1 MTEVRTVTI
10 SVPEVLAQR
19 IEKITKTDLENT
31 VQHMVMNWFE
41 DNRRSAFEVKR
52 LGICWHEDV
61 YAALLKYVGQGGIS
75 RYVRDAVY
83 QDLKRVEKDLTPLP
97 AWKES
102 IEPKSV
108 KKFNR
113 KIRDDR
119 TSVHG
124 PMVFPMQWLERIEAR
139 YPRQVSTYVKA
150 VTQKRLEK
158 DFNLNLPVQ
167 KGMGQFL

>member
-1 MTEVRTVTI
+1 MTGVRTVTI

-19 IEKITKTDLENT
+19 IEKITKQSLDQL
-31 VQHMVMNWFE
+31 VHDMVIHWFD
-41 DNRRSAFEVKR
+41 DNRRSAFQVKR

-61 YAALLKYVGQGGIS
+61 YAALLKHVGHGGIS

-83 QDLKRVEKDLTPLP
+83 QDLRKTEKDLTPLP
-97 AWKES
+97 AWKDA
-102 IEPKSV
+102 IEPRPV
-108 KKFNR
+108 KQINR

-124 PMVFPMQWLERIEAR
+124 PMVFPLQWLERIEAK
-139 YPRQVSTYVKA
+139 YPRKVSTYVKA

-158 DFNLNLPVQ
+158 DFRLCLPIQ
-167 KGMGQFL
+167 KGMKEFA